1 LGARCKDGFSMW
13 AAAGST
19 DWGMVAIIANLA
31 VTVTATAP
39 VRMRRSRLLMR
50 FVVLLVCLVILH
62 PAVPAM
68 RNLDRGRTQL
78 TSSVNPT
85 RAAARRIDI
94 QCPRSVQWDPT
105 AVPQ

>member
-1 LGARCKDGFSMW
+1 MGARCKDGFSMW
-13 AAAGST
+13 TAAGST

-31 VTVTATAP
+31 VTATAP

-50 FVVLLVCLVILH
+50 FVVLSVCLVILH

-85 RAAARRIDI
+85 RL
-94 QCPRSVQWDPT
+94 QPGV
-105 AVPQ
+105 